1 MKIAVD
7 CRMTGKSGI
16 GAFLDGILPYFVQSE
31 NSFLFLCLNDK
42 SSENLV
48 LKYSKNENV
57 EFLRSSAD
65 IFSVKETFFF
75 PKNLSKKIN
84 ECGVYFSP
92 YCNIPNGIKI
102 PIFTTI
108 HDVVFLDIPDLAGK
122 LGTFIRKIFYK
133 KAIFQS
139 KEIFTVSNFS
149 KNRIGETLN
158 CKKNINVV
166 YSALPEFFY
175 KKDFQNQEKTNSII
189 FIGNIKKHKGLNIL
203 IPAFLNFINSL
214 TEEQKNSVKLIIVG
228 SKQNFRTQDDTILN
242 LLSKIPEKNLEFTGF
257 ISDDELN
264 QKLSTSKILVQ
275 PSLYEGFG
283 LPPLQALFCKTNV
296 ILSDIPVF
304 KEIYKDFPVT
314 FFKSEDIDD
323 LTQKIKKVWAE
334 NKKIENIP
342 QKYSFKFTAQK
353 ILDRLTF
360 I

>member
-57 EFLRSSAD
+57 EFLHCATD

-84 ECGVYFSP
+84 ECDVYFSP

-108 HDVVFLDIPDLAGK
+108 HDVVFLDIPNLAGT

-149 KNRIGETLN
+149 KNRICETLN
-158 CKKNINVV
+158 CKKNIK
-166 YSALPEFFY
+166 SG
-175 KKDFQNQEKTNSII
+175 KK
-189 FIGNIKKHKGLNIL
+189 
-203 IPAFLNFINSL
+203 
-214 TEEQKNSVKLIIVG
+214 
-228 SKQNFRTQDDTILN
+228 R
-242 LLSKIPEKNLEFTGF
+242 KI
-257 ISDDELN
+257 
-264 QKLSTSKILVQ
+264 
-275 PSLYEGFG
+275 
-283 LPPLQALFCKTNV
+283 
-296 ILSDIPVF
+296 
-304 KEIYKDFPVT
+304 
-314 FFKSEDIDD
+314 
-323 LTQKIKKVWAE
+323 
-334 NKKIENIP
+334 
-342 QKYSFKFTAQK
+342 
-353 ILDRLTF
+353 
-360 I
+360 